1 MSRAGKKNYST
12 FRRDRRENHGFLGAE
27 FFFVLF
33 GGEGGICYTFAK
45 FPNFHQTQPP
55 KFPPKPNPSQN
66 PKTADAAVK
75 ILSQALANARR
86 CAVDAACN
94 FARFVVNESRTRL
107 TTPPPPPLG
116 ICGSIAAAARIF
128 GLALLLTTS
137 GALAV
142 ANDALAHSDS
152 CGAGKTATRLDGVC
166 VETKYLGFADWCEKK
181 ISDSSEHKGFFVGTA
196 PRTEYGAVLR
206 GPNRCYVTKQNGD
219 FPDFPW
225 CSPFRLIQKLF
236 THSTPPHNLRECG
249 WNNRYSDGSCELPAT
264 HPDSYDPDTHACA
277 VCPAGKRFTALKTGV
292 CIDEKHLGFADW
304 CERKLKADG
313 HSNGQAY
320 ENAAGFVFC
329 AVGRS
334 IAQGWCNPFP
344 FNGYFNQQ
352 EGGTVPGG
360 LFCGGFRNAPDD
372 GIFSD
377 GTCGFPATDPN
388 SYNPDTHACRA
399 CSDIPGFTADP
410 QGVCQPDRDCAAEDR
425 AQANPYACGEC
436 LIGFTED
443 SEGACRANQNCAAQ
457 SRVQAS
463 AHACGACLPGFPEGP
478 GGACNCPD
486 GNARGE
492 YGDCGAPR
500 LTHQTACEGTDPL
513 ANPIGGTWDGNFCL
527 HRNEHFHNDE
537 RGACI
542 PVNNIGSA
550 SCADNYARMRQLQCV
565 ARGLLYALTPGSVIE
580 ILPHCVCPSTGGKST
595 SLCPDILMLT
605 VFISDSSGG
614 TVSAGWSGDSDLQ
627 SGEAAPSG
635 ARVTFTAVAD
645 DGYEFTEWSGDCG
658 SASGTVCVAAPALA
672 AVTVGASFACVEDF
686 HNAAAT
692 GHLAGVSCHLTDL
705 GTDPNLLNAQM
716 ETPLNLAV
724 AGGHS
729 EAARLLID
737 FGGHHGSA
745 CAGDEVVNPN
755 AVSPP
760 CLGSRSV
767 SIHFSSGGTV
777 SASWDGASDLRS
789 GGLVASGATVTFS
802 ATAYEGHVF
811 GRWSGACAA
820 ESGSRCLV
828 GVTVDAT
835 VGAEFDCADFHQS
848 ALNGILAGVV
858 CNLPDRDINEIG
870 SSGWTPLHLAAQQ
883 GHAEIVSA
891 LLAEGANPTPVDLFL
906 STPLHQAARNGHL
919 EVVNLL
925 LANEPM
931 ADINATTFF
940 GGITPLGEAQNWRQ
954 EAVILRLI
962 ELGGHYG
969 TPCEAPDRVNPG
981 SASPPCLDYEA
992 VRFSWSGEGTV
1003 SVSWAEDADLQSGEA
1018 VPDGTAVTF
1027 SATAGEGHR
1036 FSLWTGACADE
1047 LDSECA
1053 FGVTMDVT
1061 VGAEFG
1067 CADFHLSAGTAKSL
1081 AGVRCNLAEP
1091 GADADELSGGSNAGE
1106 TPLMRAAAFGNFT
1119 IAAALLSAGANV
1131 NARSPDGETPLHFS
1145 ARHGEAEVMALL
1157 LSAGASLNLRRSD
1170 NGWSPFFT
1178 AIAFERLAAGEILAE
1193 NGADPDLADNG
1204 LGFTPLHYSLFR
1216 GRSHLIPPLVSLGL
1230 NVNATT
1236 AAGETVLTRALVED
1250 VPEVAPF
1257 LILAGAHHGTE
1268 CDLPEVVNW
1277 AASDPPCVEGV
1288 LVSLEFSSSAG
1299 GTLSVSWSG
1308 DSDAQSG
1315 EEVPGGAVRFAALAE
1330 DGFRLTLWGG
1340 LCAGVDAS
1348 ESECVRAVTTAA
1360 TVRADFGCLDFHA
1373 SAGAPGSLAGVRCN
1387 LSAGAEVDVRDAEGR
1402 TPLYHA
1408 AGRSAT
1414 IVQLL
1419 VENNADVNAPKNA
1432 GNNRGQTP
1440 LHNAVIAGF
1449 ERAESLGL
1457 LLSAGASVNAQDDLG
1472 ETPLFEAVKNGG
1484 GERAGLMMIL
1494 LENNA
1499 DPNLAENGAGW
1510 TPLHFAV
1517 DRGYADAVSILASR
1531 ASVNAEAAN
1540 GDRPLDLAIRT
1551 NPHFVPVLIAAGA
1564 NHGEEC
1570 VPPDEV
1576 NPESSEPPCLDY
1588 DSVSYG
1594 SSSGGMLSVSWSG
1607 DADLQSG
1614 DAVADGAAVT
1624 FAALAEDGHELTLWS
1639 GACAG
1644 DSVSDARCVL
1654 AVTMDVTVGAE
1665 FGCLDFHASAAAG
1678 DLAGLGCNAAAGADV
1693 NAPDESGK
1701 TPLHLAA
1708 GEGHLEAV
1716 QKLLTLGATLNASD
1730 ADGDT
1735 PLTEALDGGHA
1746 EIFNLLAAAGGMH
1759 QGQACGPLEVP
1770 NPDRVSPPCVSCG
1783 ADEIIS
1789 DGVCESCGLGEV
1801 VSGGACECDSG
1812 HRRINEICVHETESL
1827 PEDRTTCAE
1836 VFGGEWVDL
1845 SAAHGVG
1852 KGVCSGVDIN
1862 DTFCLAGTVSALPC
1876 LGLFNHVRSCN
1887 LLGRPAL
1894 DPWHCGKACA
1904 GGKASGARCLE

>member
-1 MSRAGKKNYST
+1 M
-12 FRRDRRENHGFLGAE
+12 
-27 FFFVLF
+27 
-33 GGEGGICYTFAK
+33 
-45 FPNFHQTQPP
+45 
-55 KFPPKPNPSQN
+55 
-66 PKTADAAVK
+66 K

-94 FARFVVNESRTRL
+94 FARFVVNESPTRL
-107 TTPPPPPLG
+107 TTPPPPPPPLG

-181 ISDSSEHKGFFVGTA
+181 ISDSSEHKGFFIGTA
-196 PRTEYGAVLR
+196 PRFDNTEYVAVFR
-206 GPNRCYVTKQNGD
+206 GPNRCYVTRQNGD
-219 FPDFPW
+219 VPSGSW
-225 CSPFRLIQKLF
+225 CNPFQLVQSLV
-236 THSTPPHNLRECG
+236 THSDPPHYVRVCG
-249 WNNRYSDGSCELPAT
+249 WNNKYSDGSCELPAT

-329 AVGRS
+329 AVGQS

-377 GTCGFPATDPN
+377 GTCPLAATNPN
-388 SYNPDTHACRA
+388 SYNPRTHACGPDLPKPEGLDDAGRTGVRAKCNAVGSHAVAAFSIGETCRLPGRECYYSYAQGFREVLTDYPSCRDVIQPCHASRLAISGNPFSACRA
-399 CSDIPGFTADP
+399 CSDFNRNDSADAQNPG
-410 QGVCQPDRDCAAEDR
+410 
-425 AQANPYACGEC
+425 N
-436 LIGFTED
+436 L
-443 SEGACRANQNCAAQ
+443 
-457 SRVQAS
+457 
-463 AHACGACLPGFPEGP
+463 CGACLPGFTEEEN
-478 GGACNCPD
+478 GACNPVVF
-486 GNARGE
+486 RKVS
-492 YGDCGAPR
+492 
-500 LTHQTACEGTDPL
+500 L
-513 ANPIGGTWDGNFCL
+513 A
-527 HRNEHFHNDE
+527 
-537 RGACI
+537 A
-542 PVNNIGSA
+542 SA
-550 SCADNYARMRQLQCV
+550 N
-565 ARGLLYALTPGSVIE
+565 
-580 ILPHCVCPSTGGKST
+580 
-595 SLCPDILMLT
+595 
-605 VFISDSSGG
+605 G
-614 TVSAGWSGDSDLQ
+614 TVSAEWAGDSDLQ
-627 SGEAAPSG
+627 SGETVPSKTT
-635 ARVTFTAVAD
+635 VTFSATAD
-645 DGYEFTEWSGDCG
+645 DGYELTLWTGGCMGE
-658 SASGTVCVAAPALA
+658 TVSDSQCLLRVTAD
-672 AVTVGASFACVEDF
+672 VTVGAEFGCLDF
-686 HNAAAT
+686 HESART
-692 GHLAGVSCHLTDL
+692 GHRAGLLCHLTDL

-724 AGGHS
+724 AGGHG
-729 EAARLLID
+729 EAARLLIR

-745 CAGDEVVNPN
+745 CGSDEVVNPN

-767 SIHFSSGGTV
+767 SIHYSSGGTV

-1308 DSDAQSG
+1308 DSDVQSG
-1315 EEVPGGAVRFAALAE
+1315 DEVPGGAVRFAALAE

-1414 IVQLL
+1414 IVRLL

-1484 GERAGLMMIL
+1484 GERAALMLVL

-1540 GDRPLDLAIRT
+1540 GDRSLDLAIRT
-1551 NPHFVPVLIAAGA
+1551 SPHFVPVLIAAGA

-1614 DAVADGAAVT
+1614 EAVADGAMVT

-1665 FGCLDFHASAAAG
+1665 FGCLDFHASAATG

-1735 PLTEALDGGHA
+1735 PLTEALGGGHL

-1759 QGQACGPLEVP
+1759 QGAACGALEVP
-1770 NPDRVSPPCVSCG
+1770 NPDRVSPPCVSCE

-1812 HRRINEICVHETESL
+1812 HRRINEICVHETDAL

-1836 VFGGEWVDL
+1836 IFGGDWVDL

-1894 DPWHCGKACA
+1894 DPFHCGKSCA